1 MAVLLVT
8 GAAVLVLATAVAAT
22 AIAATQEAAKPQGEG
37 PLVLDLSNAWQ
48 LIDKGGT
55 IALAVL
61 IVVAFMRGWI
71 VARWQYDK
79 LEKTCDRM
87 TEIALRGTEL
97 AERGV
102 SVAEKKAG
110 Q

>member
-1 MAVLLVT
+1 MVDF
-8 GAAVLVLATAVAAT
+8 GH
-22 AIAATQEAAKPQGEG
+22 
-37 PLVLDLSNAWQ
+37 AWQ